1 MTSHATTA
9 AIKARATRPPT
20 TPPAI
25 APAFELLLCEVVV
38 GFDDEPDTTALG
50 VMVDWE
56 TLVDEGTMGADP
68 VTSGESER
76 QYKVNICVRGTDQ
89 KCLAPPIAS
98 AAVTFQVSAI

>member
-56 TLVDEGTMGADP
+56 TLVDEGTMGAVP

-76 QYKVNICVRGTDQ
+76 QYKVNICVRGGR
-89 KCLAPPIAS
+89 S
-98 AAVTFQVSAI
+98 RSVSHLLLLLLP